1 MKKVLIFICSC
12 FCLLTLVG
20 CHSVSE
26 LSKANDELKNDNYTV
41 YYQIHKNVT
50 YGKKEVMDDNVEYLV
65 KNNGN
70 QMMLSTWDDEGE
82 RYDTYTEILNNEVE
96 VLTKE
101 GKLWYYEETLPL
113 DEYQEPVFL
122 PEVEFNSDNFKYEK
136 ELWTGNTELITELL
150 SESLN
155 KKAYEFDSYAGF
167 IDAEISSVV
176 NNYTV
181 ELKDN
186 HLYKISCEYQVLVTF
201 VNEKVLTLTE
211 TVVAEYSDIASTVL
225 VRPEV
230 FELSYVVEPTD
241 NYTAQIFYE
250 MSMFVPGEEEAVPGL
265 GAEFIMKVDGNLMN
279 MYPEGEEDYF
289 IYVEQNEDEVICYVN
304 QEGEWYKESI
314 NLDELD
320 LMTNMT
326 NTPSIEYTPE
336 NFKYQDGY
344 WYGNLEAIN
353 AACEEY
359 LQEVESMYK
368 ELVLAN
374 EGEAEVEIT
383 EYIMQVE
390 DGVLTGVTM
399 QISMT
404 FSQGENS
411 MTLIQNSSMIFSKIG
426 YTEVEKPEIK

>member
-96 VLTKE
+96 VITKE
-101 GKLWYYEETLPL
+101 GKVWYYDETLPL
-113 DEYQEPVFL
+113 DEYQEPEFL
-122 PEVEFNSDNFKYEK
+122 PQVEINSDNFKYEK
-136 ELWTGNTELITELL
+136 ELWIGNTELITKLL

-155 KKAYEFDSYAGF
+155 KKANEFDSYAGF

-211 TVVAEYSDIASTVL
+211 TIVAEYSDIASTVL

-241 NYTAQIFYE
+241 NYTAEVFYE
-250 MSMFVPGEEEAVPGL
+250 MSMFAPGKEEAVPGL
-265 GAEFIMKVDGNLMN
+265 GAEFIMKVDGNSMN
-279 MYPEGEEDYF
+279 MYPDGQEDYF
-289 IYVEQNEDEVICYVN
+289 IYIEQNKDEVICYIC
-304 QEGEWYKESI
+304 QDGEWYLEYI
-314 NLDELD
+314 DLDEFNLV
-320 LMTNMT
+320 TNMT
-326 NTPSIEYTPE
+326 NTPSFEYTPE
-336 NFKYQDGY
+336 NFKYEDGY
-344 WYGNLEAIN
+344 WYGNLKALN
-353 AACEEY
+353 ASCEEY
-359 LQEVESMYK
+359 LQEVESMYS
-368 ELVLAN
+368 ELILGG
-374 EGEAEVEIT
+374 EGKAEVEIT
-383 EYIMQVE
+383 EYIIQVE
-390 DGVLTGVTM
+390 DGMLTG
-399 QISMT
+399 ISMEIT
-404 FSQGENS
+404 VLFTDGENQ
-411 MTLIQNSSMIFSKIG
+411 MTLVQNSSLIFSKIG
-426 YTEVEKPEIK
+426 YTEIEKPEIK

>member
-1 MKKVLIFICSC
+1 
-12 FCLLTLVG
+12 
-20 CHSVSE
+20 
-26 LSKANDELKNDNYTV
+26 
-41 YYQIHKNVT
+41 
-50 YGKKEVMDDNVEYLV
+50 
-65 KNNGN
+65 
-70 QMMLSTWDDEGE
+70 
-82 RYDTYTEILNNEVE
+82 
-96 VLTKE
+96 
-101 GKLWYYEETLPL
+101 
-113 DEYQEPVFL
+113 
-122 PEVEFNSDNFKYEK
+122 
-136 ELWTGNTELITELL
+136 
-150 SESLN
+150 
-155 KKAYEFDSYAGF
+155 
-167 IDAEISSVV
+167 
-176 NNYTV
+176 
-181 ELKDN
+181 
-186 HLYKISCEYQVLVTF
+186 
-201 VNEKVLTLTE
+201 
-211 TVVAEYSDIASTVL
+211 
-225 VRPEV
+225 
-230 FELSYVVEPTD
+230 
-241 NYTAQIFYE
+241 
-250 MSMFVPGEEEAVPGL
+250 MFVPGEEEAVPGL

-304 QEGEWYKESI
+304 QDGEWYKESI
-314 NLDELD
+314 NLDELG

-368 ELVLAN
+368 ELILAN

-411 MTLIQNSSMIFSKIG
+411 MTLIQNSSMIFSEIG